1 MFRRKGSEDEYR
13 SDGSGNVQGF
23 DSAKLRSLPNTPQ
36 STVTPSPL
44 PASRPASAGFHPD
57 VPHRPA
63 APYAPPPAP
72 APEPL
77 NRETSE
83 SKRLTVGRDITL
95 AGEILD
101 CERLT
106 VEGTVRAKLS
116 SARLLEIAKG
126 GQFHGAVNIENAEIA
141 GTFEGELNVRGRLH
155 IHATGRVF
163 GKVRYGQLDVE
174 RGGRVSGD
182 VAHEAENADVE
193 RPFELQAVEARS
205 A

>member
-13 SDGSGNVQGF
+13 SESSSNVQGF
-23 DSAKLRSLPNTPQ
+23 DSAKLRSLPATPAP
-36 STVTPSPL
+36 VPAPS
-44 PASRPASAGFHPD
+44 SRAASASFHPD
-57 VPHRPA
+57 IPHRPA

-72 APEPL
+72 EPL
-77 NRETSE
+77 RAEVSE

-141 GTFEGELNVRGRLH
+141 GTFEGDLTVRNRLH
-155 IHATGRVF
+155 IHASGRVF
-163 GKVRYGQLDVE
+163 GKVRYGQLEVE
-174 RGGRVSGD
+174 RGGRMSGD
-182 VAHEAENADVE
+182 VAHEAEGVDAE
-193 RPFELQAVEARS
+193 ARAFELQPVEARS

>member
-13 SDGSGNVQGF
+13 SDGSSNVQGF
-23 DSAKLRSLPNTPQ
+23 DSAKLRSLPTTPQ
-36 STVTPSPL
+36 AALTPSPL
-44 PASRPASAGFHPD
+44 PPSRPASTGFHPD
-57 VPHRPA
+57 VPHRSA
-63 APYAPPPAP
+63 APYAPPP

-163 GKVRYGQLDVE
+163 GKVRYGQLEVE

-182 VAHEAENADVE
+182 VAHEAESPDVE

>member
-1 MFRRKGSEDEYR
+1 MFRRKGSEADDLKGE
-13 SDGSGNVQGF
+13 STAAVQSF
-23 DSAKLRSLPNTPQ
+23 ESSKLRT
-36 STVTPSPL
+36 L
-44 PASRPASAGFHPD
+44 PAAPPPRSAAVAFHPD

-63 APYAPPPAP
+63 APYSPPPAP
-72 APEPL
+72 EPI
-77 NRETSE
+77 NREGSE
-83 SKRLTVGRDITL
+83 SRRLTVGREITL

-141 GTFEGELNVRGRLH
+141 GTFEGELTVRNRLH
-155 IHATGRVF
+155 IHSTGRIF
-163 GKVRYGQLDVE
+163 GRVRYGQLEVE
-174 RGGRVSGD
+174 RGGRLSGD
-182 VAHEAENADVE
+182 VANEAEGHDGEAKTVE
-193 RPFELQAVEARS
+193 LASQEARS